1 LGGVQGVPSP
11 GNRGEGHGSG
21 VEPGSTAVKDSPA
34 YGAWNVQKV
43 ATGTGEALP
52 GPVAC
57 ECCRSVAP
65 YNRFPPGSGCRA
77 GWASEGVVV
86 LLEPDGQHNRR

>member
-1 LGGVQGVPSP
+1 MPSRWVSRRRP
-11 GNRGEGHGSG
+11 WKGREILERVLTNL
-21 VEPGSTAVKDSPA
+21 PA
-34 YGAWNVQKV
+34 YGARNVEKV
-43 ATGTGEALP
+43 AAGTGEALP